1 MKKTIS
7 LLIAVMLAASI
18 FLASGPIIG
27 AASQHLNN
35 DWNRGVVKGLKD
47 AFEAYGYEFIHTN
60 ARGDTGQ
67 QVADV
72 ENFLARKVDAVIIAG
87 GEGPAFEPV
96 MKKLQEA
103 GIPVITIDIPSQYT
117 LCNVTSDNFN
127 AGEKL
132 ALYTVNKLGK
142 KGNIVVFDT
151 PGWYSLL
158 VRSRML
164 DTVAMDYPDIKIVAR
179 FECSVIDSVNS
190 SYEQMRSYLLSNPNV
205 NSVYCTWGLPALGA
219 SKAIK
224 ELGLEDKIFVT
235 CVDADQAVVHEMM
248 LPNSPLTGV
257 VGQYPEKLGQI
268 AVQMADLAI
277 KGEADKLPV
286 EAYAPIIL
294 IEKDAPEIW
303 FAGLERMLPA
313 QAWEALYPAN

>member
-1 MKKTIS
+1 MKKAIAVLTTL
-7 LLIAVMLAASI
+7 LLIASVFIAAT
-18 FLASGPIIG
+18 PIIG
-27 AASQHLNN
+27 VASQHLGN

-47 AFEAYGYEFIHTN
+47 ELETLGYQFIHTN

-96 MKKLQEA
+96 MKKLKDA

-117 LCNVTSDNFN
+117 LCNITSDNFN

-158 VRSRML
+158 VRGRML
-164 DTVAMDYPDIKIVAR
+164 DTVAIDYPNVKVVAR

-190 SYEQMRSYLLSNPNV
+190 SYQQMRSYLLSNSNV
-205 NSVYCTWGLPALGA
+205 QSVYCTWGLPALGA

-224 ELGLEDKIFVT
+224 ELGLQDKIFVT
-235 CVDADQAVVHEMM
+235 CVDADQAVLQEML
-248 LPNSPLTGV
+248 LPDSPLTGV
-257 VGQYPEKLGQI
+257 VGQYPEKLGQM
-268 AVQMADLAI
+268 AVQMASFAV
-277 KGEADKLPV
+277 KKEFDKIPV

-294 IEKDAPEIW
+294 IEKTAPEIW
-303 FAGLERMLPA
+303 FAGLERLLPN
-313 QAWEALYPAN
+313 QAWDALYSEK